1 PNGSGKSTLFDVFA
15 FLNECFTENVRAA
28 CDRRGGLRQMRSRG
42 GAGPILIELS
52 YREASQSR
60 LLTYHLELDEEGPAA
75 RPTVVRE
82 WLRLSPPH
90 WDNPRQ
96 LLEFQY
102 GVGEV
107 YDEQSGQRESHKLSS
122 ADVLAVNALGQF
134 KERPRVE
141 ALRTFIAGWYLS
153 YFTADAGRGMPAV
166 GPQERLSK

>member
-1 PNGSGKSTLFDVFA
+1 MRPPLITSIRVENFRALRNLAVQQLSPLTVLIGPNGSGKSTLFDVFA

-82 WLRLSPPH
+82 WL
-90 WDNPRQ
+90 
-96 LLEFQY
+96 
-102 GVGEV
+102 
-107 YDEQSGQRESHKLSS
+107 
-122 ADVLAVNALGQF
+122 
-134 KERPRVE
+134 
-141 ALRTFIAGWYLS
+141 
-153 YFTADAGRGMPAV
+153 
-166 GPQERLSK
+166 